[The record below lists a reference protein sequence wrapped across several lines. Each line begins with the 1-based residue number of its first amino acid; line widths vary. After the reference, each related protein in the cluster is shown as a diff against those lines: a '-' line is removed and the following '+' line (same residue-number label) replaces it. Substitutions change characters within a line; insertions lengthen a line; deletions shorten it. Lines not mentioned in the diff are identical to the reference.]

1 MHPELLLLIG
11 ISLSLGFTPGP
22 NNAVAAYS
30 GFNFGIRKTLP
41 LILGVGF
48 GYTTLIV
55 LINFVLISTFKNY
68 PIIQEII
75 RVFGTIFLIY
85 LAYKISFSKISS
97 DGRTENPVK
106 FLDKFIFQFINP
118 KGVMAGVTLSSN
130 FVEQGENYLNHSIW
144 VIVVCSVT
152 AFLSITSWTFL
163 GKFLRKFATNN
174 NFIKR
179 FNYAMSLLLIVC
191 IIGFYI

>member
-1 MHPELLLLIG
+1 MHPELLLLVG
-11 ISLSLGFTPGP
+11 ISFSMGFTPGP

-30 GFNFGIRKTLP
+30 GFNFGIKKTIP
-41 LILGVGF
+41 LILGVGV
-48 GYTTLIV
+48 GYTILVILV
-55 LINFVLISTFKNY
+55 NFVLISTFKSY

-75 RVFGTIFLIY
+75 RILGTFFLIY

-97 DGRTENPVK
+97 EEKTENPVK
-106 FLDKFIFQFINP
+106 FLDKFLFQFVNP
-118 KGVMAGVTLSSN
+118 KGVMAAITLISN
-130 FVEQGENYLNHSIW
+130 FVESGENYLNHSIW

-174 NFIKR
+174 SFIKR
-179 FNYAMSLLLIVC
+179 FNYAMSLLLVVC

>member
-48 GYTTLIV
+48 GYTTLII

-68 PIIQEII
+68 SIIQEII
-75 RVFGTIFLIY
+75 KVLGTIFLIY
-85 LAYKISFSKISS
+85 LAYKISFSKVSS